1 MGALLEVHG
10 NLTLERNKVPSN
22 EEGGTMFIQAFGQ
35 IKLKSG
41 TFVKLINNSGGRY
54 EANREGPGLELLDI

>member
-10 NLTLERNKVPSN
+10 NLMLEGNKVPSN
-22 EEGGTMFIQAFGQ
+22 VEGGAMFIQAFGQ
-35 IKLKSG
+35 VKLKSG

-54 EANREGPGLELLDI
+54 EANRAGPGLELLNI